1 MCAHVATA
9 SPPPPG
15 GQPFYFS
22 GFHFPNYTPVPDQVF
37 DELLTVLTG
46 AELKVLL
53 YICRR
58 TFGFKK
64 ESDNISLNQ
73 MLHGLVK
80 KDGTRLDNG
89 TGLSKPTLL
98 KALRDLQD
106 KGIIESTRRSSDTYG
121 DEATNYRLRFSDGVQ
136 RPAVQEN
143 QHRSEGGRSKNFTT
157 GGKETLPGGR
167 SKNLST
173 PVGKKATPQETGIQQ
188 TEQQETD
195 LAHTHRDDSTTNPP
209 AQNNVVVALTEHGIS
224 AGVAKRLM
232 KSYSRERIEEKMAF
246 LDYLKRHSPQ
256 KVANPQGWL
265 RKAIEEDYA
274 APEGYRT
281 PEELAAEAIAA
292 QQWEEEQ
299 QRLRNEQEQQ
309 AEQERTRKREVAA
322 VRLAQ
327 LHAAYGTTQHE
338 IDLWNQFLAQL
349 QLELP
354 SATFGYVAD
363 TRLLSL
369 QDGMALIGLSNQNA
383 RAWIENRLTR
393 KIERFLSSCLAGQP
407 VAVTF
412 VDLAATLSG
421 R

>member
-73 MLHGLVK
+73 MLNGLVK

-136 RPAVQEN
+136 RPAVQED

-157 GGKETLPGGR
+157 GGKETLPRGR
-167 SKNLST
+167 SKNLPT
-173 PVGKKATPQETGIQQ
+173 PVGKKVTPQETVVQQ

-195 LAHTHRDDSTTNPP
+195 LAHTNRDDSTTNLP
-209 AQNNVVVALTEHGIS
+209 AQNDVVVALTEQGIS
-224 AGVAKRLM
+224 AGVAKRLV
-232 KSYSRERIEEKMAF
+232 KNYSHERIEEKMAF
-246 LDYLKRHSPQ
+246 LDYLQTHSPE

-274 APEGYRT
+274 APEGYKT

-299 QRLRNEQEQQ
+299 QSLREEQEQQ
-309 AEQERTRKREVAA
+309 AKQERTRKQEEATD
-322 VRLAQ
+322 RLVN

-354 SATFGYVAD
+354 YATFGYMAD
-363 TRLLSL
+363 TLLLSL
-369 QDGMALIGLSNQNA
+369 QDGKALIGLPNKHA
-383 RAWIENRLTR
+383 RDWIENRLTR
-393 KIERFLSSCLAGQP
+393 KIERSLSSYLKGKP
-407 VAVTF
+407 ITVAF
-412 VDLAATLSG
+412 VDMAAAPS
-421 R
+421 